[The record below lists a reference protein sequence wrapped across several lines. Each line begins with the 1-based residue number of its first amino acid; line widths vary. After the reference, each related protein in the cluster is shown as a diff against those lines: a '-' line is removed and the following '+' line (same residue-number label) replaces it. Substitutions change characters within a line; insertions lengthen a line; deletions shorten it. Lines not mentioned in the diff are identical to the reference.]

1 MREKI
6 LKIIKEENKSLNPM
20 DIMNKIMDN
29 STIKDY
35 EELMRE
41 LEKLCREGIIRQ
53 TNHNGYVMNE
63 LLTGVLDVHEKGNAH
78 LLVKNGEDVFIPKN
92 NMNGATEKDLVIV
105 DYTNKEKTEG
115 KVVRILKRSLGKSLG
130 EVVNQD
136 GKLYVK
142 SLDNTLPY
150 QIDVDID
157 DCDFTLVDGLIVHLD
172 YVKDISR
179 GRVLAKIDYPI
190 GHKNAPG
197 NDTEIAMIA
206 SEFDV
211 HLFMP
216 EEVKEEAKK
225 FPSKLTEEEIQK
237 EIAKGRVDLRGDTTT
252 TTDGKDTKDIDDA
265 IQDEVLP
272 NANFKVTVDIAD
284 VSYYVKMNTAV
295 WKYAELKG
303 NSDYLANKVGPMLPI
318 ELSNGICSLNPNE
331 DRYAMSCV
339 MEIDHAGNIVNENV
353 FISVI
358 KSKKKMNY
366 DAVQDIIDD
375 KETEDTKDYTTVKYT
390 VKPNETIEDIAFKN
404 CITTSRLLEFNK
416 PEDIKPGNEIN
427 IPVRDIVKLMYK
439 VSKVMENKLHKLGKI
454 DFESSSEKKQIFD
467 ENEKLIDIV
476 PRVQRPAETIVEN
489 HMIYANVGFTRFTCN
504 ALSQIIPNMIPFVFR
519 IHENPNPKKIEDFM
533 KMLSIFGINY
543 PKKINP
549 EHVTSKDIQEL
560 LDYLKDRENYKIFSK
575 KLLRSMQKARYSPEA
590 KGHFGLGLA
599 ANERDYTH
607 FTSPIRRMCDLL
619 VHTIFR
625 VFIIEKDTSP
635 ENLRFWASYLSEV
648 CEHISECERTSAEC
662 EYAVDDYYDAVFMQ
676 DKIGKTFEATID
688 GPMPTSFFVQTNDKL
703 IDGKVEWILYEED
716 SKELEQLT
724 DPNEIIQFIETHKKP
739 FPYEYNDSLYG
750 YTKKGRVVY
759 RYGDKVIVQCIGSD
773 PEKREV
779 DFALVRKL

>member
-216 EEVKEEAKK
+216 EEVKEEAKN
-225 FPSKLTEEEIQK
+225 FPSSLTEEEIQK

-353 FISVI
+353 FISVV

-724 DPNEIIQFIETHKKP
+724 DSNEIIQFIETHKKP

-779 DFALVRKL
+779 DFALVRKI

>member
-216 EEVKEEAKK
+216 EEVKEEAKN
-225 FPSKLTEEEIQK
+225 FPSSLTEEEIQK

-543 PKKINP
+543 PKKINL

-724 DPNEIIQFIETHKKP
+724 DSNEIIQFIETHKKP

-779 DFALVRKL
+779 DFALVRKI

>member
-63 LLTGVLDVHEKGNAH
+63 LLTGILDVHEKGNAH

-136 GKLYVK
+136 GKLFVK

-211 HLFMP
+211 YLFMP
-216 EEVKEEAKK
+216 EEVKEEAKN
-225 FPSKLTEEEIQK
+225 FPSSLTEEEIQK

-427 IPVRDIVKLMYK
+427 IPIRDIVKLMYK
-439 VSKVMENKLHKLGKI
+439 VSKVMGNKLHKLGKI

-575 KLLRSMQKARYSPEA
+575 KLLRSMQKARYSPEPQ
-590 KGHFGLGLA
+590 GHFGLGLA

-625 VFIIEKDTSP
+625 VFIVEKDTSP

>member
-216 EEVKEEAKK
+216 EEVKEEAKN
-225 FPSKLTEEEIQK
+225 FPSSLTEEEIQK

>member
-216 EEVKEEAKK
+216 EEVKEEAKN
-225 FPSKLTEEEIQK
+225 FPSSLTEEEIQK

-467 ENEKLIDIV
+467 KNEKLIDIV

-724 DPNEIIQFIETHKKP
+724 DSNEIIQFIETHKKP

-750 YTKKGRVVY
+750 YTKKGRVV
-759 RYGDKVIVQCIGSD
+759 
-773 PEKREV
+773 
-779 DFALVRKL
+779 

>member
-216 EEVKEEAKK
+216 EEVKEEAKN
-225 FPSKLTEEEIQK
+225 FPSSLTEEEIQK

-404 CITTSRLLEFNK
+404 CITISRLLEFNK

>member
-216 EEVKEEAKK
+216 EEVKEEAKN
-225 FPSKLTEEEIQK
+225 FPSSLTEEEIQK

-467 ENEKLIDIV
+467 KNEKLIDIV

-779 DFALVRKL
+779 DFALVRKI

>member
-63 LLTGVLDVHEKGNAH
+63 LLTGILDVHEKGNAH

-136 GKLYVK
+136 GKLFVK

-216 EEVKEEAKK
+216 EEVKEEAKN
-225 FPSKLTEEEIQK
+225 FPSSLTEEEIQK

-331 DRYAMSCV
+331 DRYALSCV

-427 IPVRDIVKLMYK
+427 IPIRDIVKLMYK
-439 VSKVMENKLHKLGKI
+439 VSKVMGNKLHKLGKI

-575 KLLRSMQKARYSPEA
+575 KLLRSMQKARYSPEPQ
-590 KGHFGLGLA
+590 GHFGLGLA

>member
-724 DPNEIIQFIETHKKP
+724 DSNEIIQFIETHKKP

>member
-216 EEVKEEAKK
+216 EEVKEEEKK

-599 ANERDYTH
+599 ANETDYTH

-648 CEHISECERTSAEC
+648 CEHISECERASAEC

-724 DPNEIIQFIETHKKP
+724 DPNEIIQFIETHKKT

-779 DFALVRKL
+779 DFALVRKI

>member
-216 EEVKEEAKK
+216 EEVKEEAKN
-225 FPSKLTEEEIQK
+225 FPSSLTEEEIQK

-607 FTSPIRRMCDLL
+607 FTSPIRIMCDLL

-724 DPNEIIQFIETHKKP
+724 DSNEIIQFIETHKKP

-779 DFALVRKL
+779 DFALVRKI

>member
-216 EEVKEEAKK
+216 EEVKEEAKN
-225 FPSKLTEEEIQK
+225 FPSSLTEEEIQK

-467 ENEKLIDIV
+467 KNEKLIDIV

-662 EYAVDDYYDAVFMQ
+662 EYSVDDYYDAVFMQ

-724 DPNEIIQFIETHKKP
+724 DSNEIIQFIETHKKP

-779 DFALVRKL
+779 DFALVRKI

>member
-427 IPVRDIVKLMYK
+427 IPIRDIVKLMYK

>member
-216 EEVKEEAKK
+216 EEVKEEAKN
-225 FPSKLTEEEIQK
+225 FPSSLTEEEIQK

-390 VKPNETIEDIAFKN
+390 VKQNETIEDIAFKN

-724 DPNEIIQFIETHKKP
+724 DSNEIIQFIETHKKP

-779 DFALVRKL
+779 DFALVRKI

>member
-216 EEVKEEAKK
+216 EEVKEEAKN
-225 FPSKLTEEEIQK
+225 FPSSLTEEEIQK

-635 ENLRFWASYLSEV
+635 KNLRFWASYLSEV

-779 DFALVRKL
+779 DFALVRKI

>member
-63 LLTGVLDVHEKGNAH
+63 LLTGILDVHEKGNAH

-136 GKLYVK
+136 GKLFVK

-216 EEVKEEAKK
+216 EEVKEEAKN
-225 FPSKLTEEEIQK
+225 FPSSLTEEEIQK

-331 DRYAMSCV
+331 DRYALSCV

-416 PEDIKPGNEIN
+416 PEDIKSGNEIN
-427 IPVRDIVKLMYK
+427 IPIRDIVKLMYK
-439 VSKVMENKLHKLGKI
+439 VSKVMGNKLHKLGKI

-575 KLLRSMQKARYSPEA
+575 KLLRSMQKARYSPEPQ
-590 KGHFGLGLA
+590 GHFGLGLA

-625 VFIIEKDTSP
+625 VFIVEKDTSP

>member
-404 CITTSRLLEFNK
+404 CITTSRLLEFDK

>member
-216 EEVKEEAKK
+216 EEVKEEAKN
-225 FPSKLTEEEIQK
+225 FPSSLTEEEIQK

-284 VSYYVKMNTAV
+284 VSYYVKMITAV

-779 DFALVRKL
+779 DFALVRKI

>member
-216 EEVKEEAKK
+216 EEVKEEAKN
-225 FPSKLTEEEIQK
+225 FPSSLTEEEIQK

-779 DFALVRKL
+779 DFALVRKI

>member
-63 LLTGVLDVHEKGNAH
+63 LLTGILDVHEKGNAH

-136 GKLYVK
+136 GKLFVK

-179 GRVLAKIDYPI
+179 GRVLAKIDYSI

-216 EEVKEEAKK
+216 EEVKEEAKN
-225 FPSKLTEEEIQK
+225 FPSSLTEEEIQK

-331 DRYAMSCV
+331 DRYALSCV

-427 IPVRDIVKLMYK
+427 IPIRDIVKLMYK
-439 VSKVMENKLHKLGKI
+439 VSKVMGNKLHKLGKI

-575 KLLRSMQKARYSPEA
+575 KLLRSMQKARYSPEPQ
-590 KGHFGLGLA
+590 GHFGLGLA

-625 VFIIEKDTSP
+625 VFIVEKDTSP

-750 YTKKGRVVY
+750 YTKKGRIVY

>member
-560 LDYLKDRENYKIFSK
+560 LDYLKDKENYKIFSK

>member
-216 EEVKEEAKK
+216 EEVKEEAKN
-225 FPSKLTEEEIQK
+225 FPSSLTEEEIQK

-724 DPNEIIQFIETHKKP
+724 DSNEIIQFIETHKKP

>member
-724 DPNEIIQFIETHKKP
+724 DSNEIIQFIETHKKP

-779 DFALVRKL
+779 DFALVRKI

>member
-1 MREKI
+1 
-6 LKIIKEENKSLNPM
+6 
-20 DIMNKIMDN
+20 
-29 STIKDY
+29 
-35 EELMRE
+35 
-41 LEKLCREGIIRQ
+41 
-53 TNHNGYVMNE
+53 
-63 LLTGVLDVHEKGNAH
+63 
-78 LLVKNGEDVFIPKN
+78 
-92 NMNGATEKDLVIV
+92 
-105 DYTNKEKTEG
+105 
-115 KVVRILKRSLGKSLG
+115 
-130 EVVNQD
+130 
-136 GKLYVK
+136 
-142 SLDNTLPY
+142 
-150 QIDVDID
+150 
-157 DCDFTLVDGLIVHLD
+157 
-172 YVKDISR
+172 
-179 GRVLAKIDYPI
+179 
-190 GHKNAPG
+190 
-197 NDTEIAMIA
+197 
-206 SEFDV
+206 
-211 HLFMP
+211 
-216 EEVKEEAKK
+216 
-225 FPSKLTEEEIQK
+225 
-237 EIAKGRVDLRGDTTT
+237 
-252 TTDGKDTKDIDDA
+252 
-265 IQDEVLP
+265 
-272 NANFKVTVDIAD
+272 
-284 VSYYVKMNTAV
+284 
-295 WKYAELKG
+295 
-303 NSDYLANKVGPMLPI
+303 
-318 ELSNGICSLNPNE
+318 
-331 DRYAMSCV
+331 
-339 MEIDHAGNIVNENV
+339 
-353 FISVI
+353 
-358 KSKKKMNY
+358 
-366 DAVQDIIDD
+366 
-375 KETEDTKDYTTVKYT
+375 
-390 VKPNETIEDIAFKN
+390 
-404 CITTSRLLEFNK
+404 
-416 PEDIKPGNEIN
+416 
-427 IPVRDIVKLMYK
+427 
-439 VSKVMENKLHKLGKI
+439 
-454 DFESSSEKKQIFD
+454 
-467 ENEKLIDIV
+467 
-476 PRVQRPAETIVEN
+476 
-489 HMIYANVGFTRFTCN
+489 MIYANVGFTRFTCN

-575 KLLRSMQKARYSPEA
+575 KLLRSMQKARYSPEPQ
-590 KGHFGLGLA
+590 GHFGLGLA

-625 VFIIEKDTSP
+625 VFIVEKDTSP

>member
-216 EEVKEEAKK
+216 EEVKEEAKN
-225 FPSKLTEEEIQK
+225 FPSSLTEEEIQK

-560 LDYLKDRENYKIFSK
+560 LDHLKDREHYKIFSK

-779 DFALVRKL
+779 DFALVRKI

>member
-216 EEVKEEAKK
+216 EEVKEEAKN
-225 FPSKLTEEEIQK
+225 FPSSLTEEEIQK

-375 KETEDTKDYTTVKYT
+375 KETEDTKDYTTIKYT

-779 DFALVRKL
+779 DFALVRKI

>member
-6 LKIIKEENKSLNPM
+6 LKIIKEENKSLNQM

-216 EEVKEEAKK
+216 EEVKEEAKN
-225 FPSKLTEEEIQK
+225 FPSSLTEEEIQK

-724 DPNEIIQFIETHKKP
+724 DSNEIIQFIETHKKP

>member
-63 LLTGVLDVHEKGNAH
+63 LLTGILDVHEKGNAH

-136 GKLYVK
+136 GKLFVK
-142 SLDNTLPY
+142 PLDSTLPY

-172 YVKDISR
+172 YVRDISR

-206 SEFDV
+206 SEFGV
-211 HLFMP
+211 QLFMP
-216 EEVKEEAKK
+216 EDVKEEAKA
-225 FPSKLTEEEIQK
+225 FPSALTEEEIQK
-237 EIAKGRVDLRGDTTT
+237 EIAKGRIDLRGDTTT

-272 NANFKVTVDIAD
+272 NGNYKVTIDIAD
-284 VSYYVKMNTAV
+284 VSYYVKMNTAI

-339 MEIDHAGNIVNENV
+339 LEIDHAGNIVNENV

-390 VKPNETIEDIAFKN
+390 VKSGETIDDIAFKN
-404 CITTSRLLEFNK
+404 CITTSKLLEFNNI
-416 PEDIKPGNEIN
+416 EDIKPGNEIN

-439 VSKVMENKLHKLGKI
+439 ISKVMENKLHKLGKI
-454 DFESSSEKKQIFD
+454 DFENSSEKKQIFD
-467 ENEKLIDIV
+467 ENEKLIDIE
-476 PRVQRPAETIVEN
+476 PRVQRPAESIVEN

-504 ALSQIIPNMIPFVFR
+504 ALSQIIPNMVPFVFR
-519 IHENPNPKKIEDFM
+519 IHEEPNPKKVEDFM
-533 KMLSIFGINY
+533 KMLSVFGINY

-549 EHVTSKDIQEL
+549 EHVSSRDIQEL
-560 LDYLKDRENYKIFSK
+560 LEYLKDRENYKIFSK
-575 KLLRSMQKARYSPEA
+575 KLLRSMQKARYSEEP

-599 ANERDYTH
+599 VKERDYTH

-625 VFIIEKDTSP
+625 VFIVEKDTSP

-662 EYAVDDYYDAVFMQ
+662 EYAVDDYYDAVFME
-676 DKIGKTFEATID
+676 DKVGKTFEATID

-779 DFALVRKL
+779 DFALVKKL

>member
-216 EEVKEEAKK
+216 EEVKEEAKN
-225 FPSKLTEEEIQK
+225 FPSSLTEEEIQK

-366 DAVQDIIDD
+366 DAVLYIIDD

-724 DPNEIIQFIETHKKP
+724 DSNEIIQFIETHKKP

-779 DFALVRKL
+779 DFALVRKI

>member
-216 EEVKEEAKK
+216 EEVKEEAKN
-225 FPSKLTEEEIQK
+225 FPSSLTEEEIQK

-489 HMIYANVGFTRFTCN
+489 HMIYDNVGFTRFTCN

-724 DPNEIIQFIETHKKP
+724 DSNEIIQFIETHKKP

-779 DFALVRKL
+779 DFALVRKI

>member
-216 EEVKEEAKK
+216 EEVKEEAKN
-225 FPSKLTEEEIQK
+225 FPSSLTEEEIQK

-724 DPNEIIQFIETHKKP
+724 DSNEIIQFIETHKKP

-779 DFALVRKL
+779 DFALVRKI

>member
-78 LLVKNGEDVFIPKN
+78 LLVKNCEDVFIPKN

-216 EEVKEEAKK
+216 EEVKEEAKN
-225 FPSKLTEEEIQK
+225 FPSSLTEEEIQK

-779 DFALVRKL
+779 DFALVRKI

>member
-63 LLTGVLDVHEKGNAH
+63 LLTGILDVHEKGNAH

-136 GKLYVK
+136 GKLFVK

-179 GRVLAKIDYPI
+179 GRVLAKIDYSI

-216 EEVKEEAKK
+216 EEVKEEAKN
-225 FPSKLTEEEIQK
+225 FPSSLTEEEIQK

-331 DRYAMSCV
+331 DRYALSCV

-416 PEDIKPGNEIN
+416 PEDIKSGNEIN
-427 IPVRDIVKLMYK
+427 IPIRDIVKLMYK
-439 VSKVMENKLHKLGKI
+439 VSKVMGNKLHKLGKI

-575 KLLRSMQKARYSPEA
+575 KLLRSMQKARYSPEPQ
-590 KGHFGLGLA
+590 GHFGLGLA

-625 VFIIEKDTSP
+625 VFIVEKDTSP

>member
-63 LLTGVLDVHEKGNAH
+63 LLTGILDVHEKGNAH

-136 GKLYVK
+136 GKLFVK

-211 HLFMP
+211 YLFMP
-216 EEVKEEAKK
+216 EEVKEEAKN
-225 FPSKLTEEEIQK
+225 FPSSLTEEEIQK

-427 IPVRDIVKLMYK
+427 IPIRDIVKLMYK
-439 VSKVMENKLHKLGKI
+439 VSKVMGNKLHKLGKI

-575 KLLRSMQKARYSPEA
+575 KLLRSMQKARYSPEPQ
-590 KGHFGLGLA
+590 GHFGLGLA

-625 VFIIEKDTSP
+625 VFIVEKDTSP

-724 DPNEIIQFIETHKKP
+724 DPNEIIQFIDTHKKP

>member
-63 LLTGVLDVHEKGNAH
+63 LLTGILDVHEKGNAH

-136 GKLYVK
+136 GKLFVK

-216 EEVKEEAKK
+216 EEVKEEAKN
-225 FPSKLTEEEIQK
+225 FPSSLTEEEIQK

-427 IPVRDIVKLMYK
+427 IPIRDIVKLMYK
-439 VSKVMENKLHKLGKI
+439 VSKVMGNKLHKLGKI

-575 KLLRSMQKARYSPEA
+575 KLLRSMQKARYSPEPQ
-590 KGHFGLGLA
+590 GHFGLGLA

-625 VFIIEKDTSP
+625 VFIVEKDTSP

>member
-63 LLTGVLDVHEKGNAH
+63 LLTGILDVHEKGNAH

-136 GKLYVK
+136 GKLFVK

-190 GHKNAPG
+190 VHKNAPG

-216 EEVKEEAKK
+216 EEVKEEAKN
-225 FPSKLTEEEIQK
+225 FPSSLTEEEIQK

-331 DRYAMSCV
+331 DRYALSCV

-427 IPVRDIVKLMYK
+427 IPIRDIVKLMYK
-439 VSKVMENKLHKLGKI
+439 VSKVMGNKLHKLGKI

-575 KLLRSMQKARYSPEA
+575 KLLRSMQKARYSPEPQ
-590 KGHFGLGLA
+590 GHFGLGLA